1 MAWMK
6 HFSDAQVRGIG
17 AAEILGGLGLIL
29 PAVTGIAVILVP
41 IAATGLLLTMI
52 GAVVIHAK
60 DGDPLKAFAPS
71 IVLGAVALLVAV
83 GRFWIVPFGG

>member
-1 MAWMK
+1 MK